1 MTTATRTAPNGGTWT
16 EPVRGRFLDQ
26 PPLGF
31 NAGDTNLYRYVG
43 NDPTDFTDPTG
54 EDGMPAPGD
63 ADLRRLWEQ
72 RWRAEAEQLHAARA
86 RNFLQVM
93 VGMDAYGP
101 QTPRELQLW
110 RDILRLRDSAHWG
123 INEQGQLYPSGTMAQ
138 GLPQQLAELE
148 AELAQ
153 QPHNRAKPGT
163 PEHETWAF

>member
-72 RWRAEAEQLHAARA
+72 PWRSGAAALHRAPRRRLLRGTIAMVSDAA
-86 RNFLQVM
+86 Q
-93 VGMDAYGP
+93 
-101 QTPRELQLW
+101 
-110 RDILRLRDSAHWG
+110 
-123 INEQGQLYPSGTMAQ
+123 
-138 GLPQQLAELE
+138 
-148 AELAQ
+148 
-153 QPHNRAKPGT
+153 
-163 PEHETWAF
+163 